1 MQTER
6 KVFEK
11 LFTVDKVE
19 LESQK
24 VELESKKYELALLD
38 TALKVAN
45 TLEKMAEMI
54 KQDGDK
60 QNEYRDKVSSLG
72 ETIMAQW
79 RNGQDI
85 IQQISVGAKQLG
97 IDLNSIKEV
106 KRISDIQDTILIYRK
121 KYNF

>member
-1 MQTER
+1 MSIES

-11 LFTVDKVE
+11 LFTTDKVE

-24 VELESKKYELALLD
+24 VELESKKYEFALLD

-60 QNEYRDKVSSLG
+60 QNEYREKVSRLG
-72 ETIMAQW
+72 ETIMNQW
-79 RNGQDI
+79 QNGQDI
-85 IQQISVGAKQLG
+85 IQQISIGAKQLG
-97 IDLNSIKEV
+97 IPLNSIKEV
-106 KRISDIQDTILIYRK
+106 KRITDIQDLILTYRK
-121 KYNF
+121 RYSF